1 MKRKTIGD
9 VAKESG
15 YSIATVSRVLNNGQW
30 ITGKARKNV
39 IAAARKIGYLQSYRT
54 VAVILPSL
62 LCIDSYS
69 SGIVGELSSLLESKG
84 FLVEIISLNS
94 LNLLQEQN
102 FCGAISAVGDS
113 GLERIWSDELPLPLV
128 CINTKSWHFE
138 NIYSVASDDEQ
149 GMNLLTD
156 HLLELGHKRIG
167 LLLWKKGIDNNM
179 NFNRLSRV
187 AAFQK
192 TMRDNGLPDDLLSY
206 IQYFDEIDI
215 ALRRLLDQKVTA
227 VITTAEGNEVRALY
241 YLKQFGLRIP
251 EDISLCGWLDSEFSR
266 YSDPPI
272 TGIEQNYKAIAQH
285 AVDMLDKLMRKEP
298 VHEDFMV
305 GYTFHLR
312 ASCGTLKKR
321 GKN

>member
-84 FLVEIISLNS
+84 FLVEVISLNS

-128 CINTKSWHFE
+128 CINTRPRHLDGIFTVGS
-138 NIYSVASDDEQ
+138 NDAQ
-149 GMNLLTD
+149 GMRLAVG
-156 HLLELGHKRIG
+156 HLIQLGHRRIG
-167 LLLWKKGIDNNM
+167 
-179 NFNRLSRV
+179 RLGGGYSFGDRTNWNSHARDLAFRDLMAEHGLSAELRV
-187 AAFQK
+187 AVEAQSVPEAV
-192 TMRDNGLPDDLLSY
+192 RQLLDMGVTAM
-206 IQYFDEIDI
+206 ILLNEGMELEVMH
-215 ALRRLLDQKVTA
+215 ALRLLKIRVPEMLSVVGWSSDA
-227 VITTAEGNEVRALY
+227 VAPFLE
-241 YLKQFGLRIP
+241 P
-251 EDISLCGWLDSEFSR
+251 SLTNL
-266 YSDPPI
+266 
-272 TGIEQNYKAIAQH
+272 EQNYTELVRCGCEIFQ
-285 AVDMLDKLMRKEP
+285 KLLNGEP
-298 VHEDFMV
+298 VAGDVLVDYRFRV
-305 GYTFHLR
+305 RSST
-312 ASCGTLKKR
+312 APPPVA
-321 GKN
+321 